1 MAVTR
6 RSEAHL
12 RVRPRYDGDGHVDQS
27 VGGAMRFAAAIA
39 VAGLGFL
46 IVAAL
51 WVSTCTESTDVDTAA
66 CGVAQRTLLGLG
78 APVILL
84 AGAIWAFVCTYRAWR
99 ARSEFWS
106 WQGAGWFLFT
116 VMLVTLAMGFPAIAG
131 PVLGG

>member
-1 MAVTR
+1 MALTR
-6 RSEAHL
+6 RSEAQFG
-12 RVRPRYDGDGHVDQS
+12 VSPRYDEGAHVDQS
-27 VGGAMRFAAAIA
+27 AAGAMRFAAAIA

-46 IVAAL
+46 IVSAL
-51 WVSTCTESTDVDTAA
+51 WVSTCTESIDVDTAA
-66 CGVAQRTLLGLG
+66 CGVPQRTILGLG
-78 APVILL
+78 APMILL

-131 PVLGG
+131 PALGG